1 MSLTVIVLTFYRQ
14 IEELVITSTVFT
26 RVSLSANKIT
36 QKPLI
41 RSLWNFIDWLDMIQ
55 GPLLIRY
62 RGVYTRPHVLVS
74 VVVRIGGQLNGSVK
88 EPNKFHNYETEKVTR
103 KASDV
108 AEYIELL
115 VFPPEII
122 IQDSL
127 NVILWT
133 SADICVVVHDDLGWK
148 NRTTRYNCRFSA
160 ASLAL
165 RVFSSAENVLRY
177 MRRAWRSRVEE
188 LNNK

>member
-1 MSLTVIVLTFYRQ
+1 
-14 IEELVITSTVFT
+14 
-26 RVSLSANKIT
+26 
-36 QKPLI
+36 
-41 RSLWNFIDWLDMIQ
+41 MIQ

-62 RGVYTRPHVLVS
+62 RGVYITDS
-74 VVVRIGGQLNGSVK
+74 VVVRIGGQLNGSVE

-127 NVILWT
+127 NVIL
-133 SADICVVVHDDLGWK
+133 
-148 NRTTRYNCRFSA
+148 
-160 ASLAL
+160 
-165 RVFSSAENVLRY
+165 
-177 MRRAWRSRVEE
+177 
-188 LNNK
+188 